1 MCVLREKLPA
11 AEIEYA
17 VEDALV
23 DAGYKGKFPT
33 SSPVG
38 RSCCTAPF
46 TCVLNAKA

>member
-23 DAGYKGKFPT
+23 DAGYKGKFP
-33 SSPVG
+33 PHLLQPNPA
-38 RSCCTAPF
+38 APHHYL
-46 TCVLNAKA
+46 TR